1 MTGQERVTRA
11 HRITPSMLQ
20 QSERNDRSFHRP
32 ADLYKLSSCANG
44 PEELLSDC
52 AFRKML
58 IRSIADLDI
67 QTCR

>member
-32 ADLYKLSSCANG
+32 ADCRSVLYKLSSCANG

-52 AFRKML
+52 ALTSSER
-58 IRSIADLDI
+58 
-67 QTCR
+67 C